1 MPFPGNTCLS
11 LNLMF
16 CLQAKLIRQNE
27 CSLYGSAVPVAI
39 GLERHSGK
47 LACACVPSCCRRRC
61 VSSAC
66 WVRSS
71 AMLSS
76 QECCWDC
83 VASSRPAAQTP
94 GLYHAEPRH
103 TSSILLACQIQ
114 EDPALASV
122 HTGVGM
128 QRAFQGCLLSA
139 QDAGLALSSIIE
151 EASHHTA
158 PQEPSISHEPRLH
171 AKQVSRH
178 ASP

>member
-1 MPFPGNTCLS
+1 MPFPGNTCVRLIFV
-11 LNLMF
+11 F
-16 CLQAKLIRQNE
+16 CPQAKLIAQNE

-39 GLERHSGK
+39 GLECHSGK

-71 AMLSS
+71 AMLSC

-83 VASSRPAAQTP
+83 VASSRPAAQLP
-94 GLYHAEPRH
+94 GLDCAELRH
-103 TSSILLACQIQ
+103 TSSILLACQTQ
-114 EDPALASV
+114 EDPAQARV

-139 QDAGLALSSIIE
+139 QDAGLALSSI
-151 EASHHTA
+151 S
-158 PQEPSISHEPRLH
+158 
-171 AKQVSRH
+171 
-178 ASP
+178 